1 MKRKIRPA
9 EEEMGNVVFLI
20 LFVIMWYSSLI
31 GSFLTGGTH
40 TTALLFFVAGLL
52 PVYTA
57 VTMIRKVLFYRRQ
70 RAEAIAYG
78 SSQLGWIRSVVRQDV
93 PYQSGKNN
101 SLRYHRYYYLQVDIT
116 DPVTGVVNTITSQ
129 GYRKPIHR
137 YLASN
142 QVRIYTDRS
151 GWKHYLEDFQYK
163 ERMKDPGIFDDRP
176 MEFEETTAGSGHV
189 VQILFVVIFILMA
202 LTSIFQNF

>member
-1 MKRKIRPA
+1 MKKKDSSCRG
-9 EEEMGNVVFLI
+9 GNGKCGIPDFVCNPVVFLAYRFPSDRRYPYNCS
-20 LFVIMWYSSLI
+20 LFLWRIASGVYRCYYDTKSIVLPQAAGRGYRIRIFTAWLDPECGTAGCSL
-31 GSFLTGGTH
+31 
-40 TTALLFFVAGLL
+40 
-52 PVYTA
+52 
-57 VTMIRKVLFYRRQ
+57 
-70 RAEAIAYG
+70 
-78 SSQLGWIRSVVRQDV
+78 SVR
-93 PYQSGKNN
+93 KNN